1 MTEQPASDP
10 TFRRHVMG
18 CAALAGLYRAATDA
32 QAEAALAAAWDGGVR
47 AFDTAP
53 HYGVGLSEQRL
64 GAFITTKPRDQYV
77 ISTKVGRL
85 LVEDPEAVDGTALF
99 YGTPKRSRIQ
109 DYSAAGVRRS
119 HADSLS
125 RLGLDRIDLLLVHDP
140 EDHMS
145 AALGEAVPELARMR
159 DAGTIG
165 GFGVGTNFVD
175 VALEFVQ
182 RAPIDHVMI
191 AGRYSLLDRR
201 AERTLLDEC
210 AGRDIAVLVAGVFN
224 SGLLADPVRRST
236 FNYGPAPTALRR
248 AALAMEA
255 ACERHGVTLR
265 AAALQFPLRHPAVTA
280 VVSGPGTAATVTD
293 VLAQQ
298 AVSIPDELWAE
309 LDALVPDQADLV

>member
-1 MTEQPASDP
+1 MTEQPGSEP
-10 TFRRHVMG
+10 TFRDHVMG

-64 GAFITTKPRDQYV
+64 GTFITTKPREQYV

-85 LVEDPEAVDGTALF
+85 LVEDPEAVDGTDLF

-109 DYSAAGVRRS
+109 DYSADGVHRS
-119 HADSLS
+119 HTDSPL
-125 RLGLDRIDLLLVHDP
+125 RLGVDRIDLLLVHDP
-140 EDHMS
+140 EEHMS
-145 AALGEAVPELARMR
+145 AALGEAAPELARMR
-159 DAGTIG
+159 DAGTIS

-175 VALEFVQ
+175 VALEFVH

-201 AERTLLDEC
+201 AERTLLDAC
-210 AGRDIAVLVAGVFN
+210 AGRGVAVLVAGVFN
-224 SGLLADPVRRST
+224 SGLLADPVRRTT
-236 FNYGPAPTALRR
+236 FNYGPAPTPVLR
-248 AALAMEA
+248 AALAMQE

-280 VVSGPGTAATVTD
+280 VVSGPGTACTVTD

-309 LDALVPDQADLV
+309 LDALVPDQAALG